1 LQGQVDDEQRC
12 REEIRENYLAA
23 EKRLAIA
30 LAESEDLVQR
40 IDAAEKSKHQLE
52 IDQAD
57 LKSQNT
63 EMIANNAAL
72 SAMKR
77 KVENEVQIARNEL
90 DECLNEL
97 KASEERGRKAA
108 ADADRLAEEVRQE
121 QEHATHIDRQRK
133 GLELT
138 AKDLQAKIEDAERAM
153 LQFGQKALSKVEEK
167 VRSVAA
173 QLHAE
178 QRRHQE
184 AIKSLTK
191 QERRS
196 RELQFQ
202 VEEDKK
208 MFDRLQEMVE
218 KLQQKIRVQKR
229 QIEEAEEVATQNLSK
244 FRQIQLALENAEERA
259 EVAENSLVRMRNQ
272 KRVQ

>member
-1 LQGQVDDEQRC
+1 MAASVRAAAKGRTGNVTSLFRLTFVLQ
-12 REEIRENYLAA
+12 
-23 EKRLAIA
+23 
-30 LAESEDLVQR
+30 
-40 IDAAEKSKHQLE
+40 SKHQLE

-63 EMIANNAAL
+63 ELIANNAAL

-97 KASEERGRKAA
+97 KASEERSRKAA

-121 QEHATHIDRQRK
+121 QEHAAHVDRQRK

-138 AKDLQAKIEDAERAM
+138 AKELQAKIEDAERAM

-167 VRSVAA
+167 VRQVTA
-173 QLHAE
+173 QYHAE
-178 QRRHQE
+178 TRRHQD
-184 AIKSLTK
+184 AIKGLAK

-202 VEEDKK
+202 VNSMLPSILHAILPYNITTNCEIVHKK
-208 MFDRLQEMVE
+208 SF
-218 KLQQKIRVQKR
+218 
-229 QIEEAEEVATQNLSK
+229 
-244 FRQIQLALENAEERA
+244 
-259 EVAENSLVRMRNQ
+259 
-272 KRVQ
+272 